1 MHLLDTTMFFCQRG
15 GGVKKYLLAKHAW
28 LGKFAAPVRH
38 TLLVPGPLPGF
49 SDVRTCGGP
58 SIPLAGGYRFPLS
71 VPRWRD
77 ALVALAPDLIEA
89 GDPYV
94 VGFAARAAA
103 KRLRI
108 PVVAFCHSDLPRML
122 KQRVGSWIGP
132 IARAYLRNLYAGYDL
147 VLAPSATVRDKLES
161 WGVHNTAQQPLGV
174 DIDVFTPKHRDPNF
188 RRSIGV
194 AEETRLLVYA
204 GRFAREKNLHVLT
217 GAVDKLGDPYHLL
230 MVGADRLA
238 RPSPRVT
245 QLPYEGD
252 AGKLARVLASCD
264 ALVHAGDQETFG
276 LIVIEGMA
284 CGLPVA
290 AVGVG
295 GTGELVTD
303 SVGVRAARPDVAE
316 MATAIDALFARDLA
330 RVGAAA
336 RARVLGS
343 YSWNM
348 AFSRLVQHY
357 GRLAGKKIDARVP
370 LAHAEH

>member
-28 LGKFAAPVRH
+28 LGKFAAPVRQ

-245 QLPYEGD
+245 QLPY
-252 AGKLARVLASCD
+252 
-264 ALVHAGDQETFG
+264 
-276 LIVIEGMA
+276 
-284 CGLPVA
+284 
-290 AVGVG
+290 
-295 GTGELVTD
+295 
-303 SVGVRAARPDVAE
+303 
-316 MATAIDALFARDLA
+316 
-330 RVGAAA
+330 
-336 RARVLGS
+336 
-343 YSWNM
+343 
-348 AFSRLVQHY
+348 
-357 GRLAGKKIDARVP
+357 
-370 LAHAEH
+370 

>member
-103 KRLRI
+103 KRLRM

-132 IARAYLRNLYAGYDL
+132 VARAYLRNLYAGYDL

-284 CGLPVA
+284 CGLPVVTSTKSGA
-290 AVGVG
+290 A
-295 GTGELVTD
+295 ELLREHDAGFTCASGDGAAFAAHMRALLDTPTRARLSENARRATLALSPTAVTLQL
-303 SVGVRAARPDVAE
+303 V
-316 MATAIDALFARDLA
+316 LLYRDLL
-330 RVGAAA
+330 AA
-336 RARVLGS
+336 
-343 YSWNM
+343 M
-348 AFSRLVQHY
+348 AKPQS
-357 GRLAGKKIDARVP
+357 A
-370 LAHAEH
+370 